1 MRKRKIYTSIACALL
16 CASTLTA
23 CAGIDY
29 TVPLTD
35 YWYDHYATT
44 PEVVEET
51 LVYKVTFEASSSLSK
66 QEWSVSYNEGT
77 YTTHLTKNK
86 DNGTFV
92 YETLLEISGKYSYG
106 VDASHEFT
114 DVVKSTV
121 IFNDK
126 SKAPIYSVKEVLST
140 SPVNNPTAEYYYA
153 ETQNKVETTYE
164 ADLSKGTCVVTDL
177 KNNTS
182 STSTF
187 EIDDKYTYLDNEQL
201 LFALRGLN
209 QKSSPS
215 FYVYAPFSR
224 KVQTVQATFNTLKT
238 DETFSFTMAG
248 EEDATQLKAIPFYP
262 ITLGIDDKHSGAPQ
276 TIWLAEMSNPQ
287 KNTYRNVILQMSVTI
302 AYNVG
307 TFTYSLVNADFID

>member
-1 MRKRKIYTSIACALL
+1 MKKRKIYTSIACALL

-35 YWYDHYATT
+35 YWYNNYATT
-44 PEVVEET
+44 PSKVEET
-51 LVYKVTFEASSSLSK
+51 LVYKVTFEASSSLAK
-66 QEWSVSYNEGT
+66 QDWSVTYNEGT
-77 YTTHLTKNK
+77 YTTTLTKGE
-86 DNGTFV
+86 GT
-92 YETLLEISGKYSYG
+92 YIYTASLTIGGKFFYG
-106 VDASHEFT
+106 ANEHAFT
-114 DVVKSTV
+114 DSVTSTV

-126 SKAPIYSVKEVLST
+126 SKAPISSIKEVIST
-140 SPVNNPTAEYYYA
+140 SPVNNPTETYYFS
-153 ETQNKVETTYE
+153 ETHQKVATTYE
-164 ADLSKGTCVVTDL
+164 ADLSKGTCVITDV

-182 STSTF
+182 TTTTF

-209 QKSSPS
+209 QKTSPS

-224 KVQTVQATFNTLKT
+224 KVQTIEATFDALKS
-238 DETFSFTMAG
+238 DETFSFDTG
-248 EEDATQLKAIPFYP
+248 DGNPEQLRAIPFYP
-262 ITLGIDDKHSGAPQ
+262 ITLGIDDKNSGAPQ

-287 KNTYRNVILQMSVTI
+287 NNTYRNVILQMRTTL

-307 TFTYSLVNADFID
+307 TFTYSLKTADFID